1 MTDRKF
7 EITDASG
14 GVAVPI
20 RVVTN
25 ASEAEIVGK
34 TDEGAL
40 KIRLVASPAG
50 DPAANTELV
59 EFLASQ
65 LEIDV
70 SQIKVLFGEGKRDKI
85 VIIEGLSTEE
95 VDEKLL
101 SGEA

>member
-25 ASEAEIVGK
+25 ATESEIVGK

-40 KIRLVASPAG
+40 KVRLVASPAG
-50 DPAANTELV
+50 DPAANAELV
-59 EFLASQ
+59 DLLAKQ
-65 LEIDV
+65 LEIDL
-70 SQIKVLFGEGKRDKI
+70 SQVKVLFGEGKRDKI
-85 VIIEGLSTEE
+85 VIIEGLDTEE
-95 VDEKLL
+95 VDGKLL
-101 SGEA
+101 SGQA